1 MNDVPGSGRAAA
13 SLEAMECPMTRIPLI
28 SPGTESADVTHVYD
42 YYRDAVGV
50 VPRYIQ
56 LLAHVPAI
64 AKSWMVFDR
73 DVKIGSLHAQDTARV
88 RYQVLAILKTSL
100 TNICNN

>member
-1 MNDVPGSGRAAA
+1 MTDVPGSGRAAA
-13 SLEAMECPMTRIPLI
+13 SLEAMDCPMTRIPLI
-28 SPGTESADVTHVYD
+28 PPGSESPEMTPVYD
-42 YYRDAVGV
+42 YYRNAVGV

-64 AKSWMVFDR
+64 AQSWMVFDR
-73 DVKIGSLHAQDTARV
+73 DVKIGSLHAQDTTRV